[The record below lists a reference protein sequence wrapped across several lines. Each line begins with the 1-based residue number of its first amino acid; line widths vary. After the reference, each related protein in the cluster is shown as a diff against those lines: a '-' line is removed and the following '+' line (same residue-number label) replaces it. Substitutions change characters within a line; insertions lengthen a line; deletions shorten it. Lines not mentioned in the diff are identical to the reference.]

1 MKKKFIVSLVMG
13 FMLINTSVGVK
24 ANEIG
29 ETNQN
34 IYNSEKQLDPEI
46 SKRIDERMEEYNNKY
61 SKQLIDIEKVNLLLE
76 DKESL

>member
-76 DKESL
+76 GVSP

>member
-61 SKQLIDIEKVNLLLE
+61 SKQLIDIEKVNLLL
-76 DKESL
+76 

>member
-29 ETNQN
+29 ETNQ
-34 IYNSEKQLDPEI
+34 
-46 SKRIDERMEEYNNKY
+46 KY
-61 SKQLIDIEKVNLLLE
+61 L
-76 DKESL
+76 